1 MKKGIIF
8 DKSKKVFPMIVMAI
22 GIVLA
27 LALQIMR
34 LNIVA
39 IVNVAFMCI
48 TVAVMMLGIFI
59 FKKLYV
65 WNFITYGINALSIVL
80 YYTIWGADA
89 GFGAWLSGGKAGWK
103 SVEHA
108 LVSGADN
115 FNFFVRL
122 GGNLLLLLPCIIMF
136 TALLIV
142 GKKQW
147 EKKGAHVIVTSII
160 SVLLAGTSAFYVITM
175 NYRSEPNVE
184 RLWDGHND
192 YLDGVDEVSK
202 GKPNVLFIMMDDLGW
217 GDISLNGAIYD
228 TPNIDRIGEEGVN
241 FDNFYSSYSVCSPAR
256 FSLMTGR
263 YPFRGYADNVIY
275 PTFDTLSPFA
285 STRIFNSIEMGNNC
299 DGMLGDEITIAEV
312 FQNAGYNTGA
322 FGKWH
327 LGDYGEYLPTNQ
339 GFDYFYGSHHVND
352 MTPFYHVA
360 EENGEYEIAHG
371 IDEMFVDGKKD
382 QSKLSEWIHE
392 EINDWITDKVTNSDE
407 PFFAYYATPWPHGP
421 VFAGDDFDG
430 TSGMGTYVDCV
441 TEFDYYLGELF
452 NTLEEL
458 GVMDDTIIVFTSDNG
473 PALEGSTGELR
484 GGKYLAYEAGQ
495 KVPFMIKWANNNGL
509 WEAGTTRKQSSVLA
523 DMFPTLIELCGI
535 TGNGGTANYLPT
547 DRTIDGV
554 SMLPVL
560 KNDTAIHNEDHPILH
575 MKREKLKALQYTMKT
590 DDVLAREEYKD
601 YTYPVLTE
609 NDYVTF
615 KYFRKMQND
624 NPAFFDKT
632 RKNWLF
638 VLNDDKSESY
648 NRTSTYPTIAEELNE
663 KMDEVMKNFKENR
676 RGINYDY
683 YNDAK

>member
-8 DKSKKVFPMIVMAI
+8 DKSKKAFPIIIMAI

-34 LNIVA
+34 LNMVA
-39 IVNVAFMCI
+39 VINVAFMCVV
-48 TVAVMMLGIFI
+48 VALIMLGLFI

-65 WNFITYGINALSIVL
+65 WNFITYGINALSVVL
-80 YYTIWGADA
+80 YYAFWGADA
-89 GFGAWLSGGKAGWK
+89 GFGAFTSGKAGWA
-103 SVEHA
+103 SLENA
-108 LVSGADN
+108 LTSGADN
-115 FNFFVRL
+115 ANFFIRL
-122 GGNLLLLLPCIIMF
+122 GGNLLLVAPCVIMLVILL
-136 TALLIV
+136 LV
-142 GKKQW
+142 GKKQMQN
-147 EKKGAHVIVTSII
+147 KSAHVVITSII
-160 SVLLAGTSAFYVITM
+160 SLLLAGTSAFYVITM
-175 NYRSEPNVE
+175 NLRSKPNVD
-184 RLWDGHND
+184 RLWEGHDD
-192 YLDGVDEVSK
+192 YLDGVDEVST

-228 TPNIDRIGEEGVN
+228 TPNIDSIGEDGVC

-275 PTFDTLSPFA
+275 PTQQTLSPFA
-285 STRIFNSIEMGNNC
+285 ATRLFNSFEMGNNV

-352 MTPFYHVA
+352 MTPFYYVE
-360 EENGEYEIAHG
+360 EENGAYEIVRG
-371 IDEMFVDGKKD
+371 TNEFFENGKKE
-382 QSKLSEWIHE
+382 QSEASEILHNS
-392 EINDWITDKVTNSDE
+392 INEWITDTVTNNPDE

-430 TSGMGTYVDCV
+430 TTGMGVYADCV

-484 GGKYLAYEAGQ
+484 GGKYMAYEAGQ
-495 KVPFMIKWANNNGL
+495 KVPFMIKWTNNGGL
-509 WEAGTTRKQSSVLA
+509 WDSGTIRQQSSVLA
-523 DMFPTLIELCGI
+523 DIFPTLIELCGI
-535 TGNGGTANYLPT
+535 TGNGGTENYLPT
-547 DRTIDGV
+547 DRIIDGV

-560 KNDTAIHNEDHPILH
+560 TSDTAIHNEDHPILH

-590 DDVLAREEYKD
+590 EDVLAREEYKD

-648 NRTSTYPTIAEELNE
+648 NRQSTYPTIAEELNE
-663 KMDEVMKNFKENR
+663 KMDEVMNDFKSNR
-676 RGINYDY
+676 RGIIAYE
-683 YNDAK
+683 AQ

>member
-8 DKSKKVFPMIVMAI
+8 DKSKKAFPIILMAI
-22 GIVLA
+22 GIILA

-39 IVNVAFMCI
+39 IVNVAYMCI

-59 FKKLYV
+59 FKKLYM
-65 WNFITYGINALSIVL
+65 WNFISYGANALSIVL

-103 SVEHA
+103 SIEHA

-115 FNFFVRL
+115 ANFFIRL
-122 GGNLLLLLPCIIMF
+122 GGNLLLILPCAIF
-136 TALLIV
+136 FFALLIV
-142 GKKQW
+142 GKKHF
-147 EKKGAHVIVTSII
+147 EKKSAHVVITSII
-160 SVLLAGTSAFYVITM
+160 SLFLAATSAFYVITM
-175 NYRSEPNVE
+175 NYRSEPNVQ
-184 RLWDGHND
+184 RLWDGHDD
-192 YLDGVDEVSK
+192 YLNGVDKESK
-202 GKPNVLFIMMDDLGW
+202 GKPNVLFIMMDDLGY

-360 EENGEYEIAHG
+360 EENGEYEIVHG

-495 KVPFMIKWANNNGL
+495 KVPFMIKWANNDGL

-523 DMFPTLIELCGI
+523 DMFPTLIDLCGI
-535 TGNGGTANYLPT
+535 TGNGGKANYLPA

-554 SMLPVL
+554 SMMPVL
-560 KNDTAIHNEDHPILH
+560 KNDTAIHDENHPILH

-601 YTYPVLTE
+601 YTYPILTE

-663 KMDEVMKNFKENR
+663 KMDEVMKDFNENR

-683 YNDAK
+683 YK